1 MYCSNCG
8 KKLEDGEVCLCEK
21 TAEISVNA
29 NNPEKKNT
37 SIKKLVIAVIV
48 GTIISIISFVA
59 VSVAISVIFEKAS
72 ENNSPEAGE
81 VNIFEGIEGD
91 FVLEQSGTEYSEGE
105 VNGNTY
111 SNRWADFTL
120 TLDSRFAQGT
130 QEEYE
135 AYETLLYD
143 CGAYFYAD
151 DDGDEVTILFYDS
164 GSFSVKEYAEECLAD
179 WEYASRDSIAQ
190 VYSESFAQGI
200 TYRREART
208 VEIAGKE
215 YLAVYLIAEKDGEV
229 FIVYGDFCAKMDG
242 RIIDI
247 SFSVDSIEESLE
259 LAEKFISC
267 NGQAI

>member
-8 KKLEDGEVCLCEK
+8 KKLEDGEVCLCEIMGEK
-21 TAEISVNA
+21 
-29 NNPEKKNT
+29 PEKKKT
-37 SIKKLVIAVIV
+37 SPKKVIIAVIA
-48 GTIISIISFVA
+48 GTIASIVSFLA
-59 VSVAISVIFEKAS
+59 VSFAISAIYEKVN
-72 ENNSPEAGE
+72 EKNNPVTDE
-81 VNIFEGIEGD
+81 VDIFEGIKSD
-91 FVLEQSGTEYSEGE
+91 FVLEPSGAEYSKGE

-151 DDGDEVTILFYDS
+151 DDGDEVSVLFYDA
-164 GSFSVKEYAEECLAD
+164 GSLSVREYAAESLD
-179 WEYASRDSIAQ
+179 NWEVAAKDSFREI
-190 VYSESFAQGI
+190 YSESFVNGI
-200 TYRREART
+200 TFRREART
-208 VEIAGKE
+208 VKLAGEE
-215 YLAVYLIAEKDGEV
+215 YLAAYLIAEKDEDV
-229 FIVYGDFCAKMDG
+229 FVVYGDFCAMKDG

-247 SFSVDSIEESLE
+247 GFSADSIDESLE
-259 LAEKFISC
+259 LAKKFNPC